1 MWHARILSQRP
12 GQRRH
17 WRPNRV
23 SGRIGQLGFMP
34 WGLWIAMRAI
44 SSLLVC
50 LLGLGFVA
58 NATAAGTAA
67 ATSMSA
73 GCIGHGGSA
82 EHGSSSRDASP
93 YNGDA
98 LSVPRTSSSSSHA
111 SSSSNRSGNAGG
123 NSMDDNPT
131 RFSNGDSTPD
141 GSSHGSSGLSWQ
153 SLLPGSIQ

>member
-1 MWHARILSQRP
+1 
-12 GQRRH
+12 
-17 WRPNRV
+17 
-23 SGRIGQLGFMP
+23 MP

-58 NATAAGTAA
+58 DATAAGSAA
-67 ATSMSA
+67 AASMSA
-73 GCIGHGGSA
+73 GCTGHGGSA
-82 EHGSSSRDASP
+82 EHGSSSRDAS

-98 LSVPRTSSSSSHA
+98 LNVPRTSSSSSHA
-111 SSSSNRSGNAGG
+111 SSPSNRAGNTGG